1 VAGNDDT
8 KSDAGSNPSTEA
20 IFAEINQQTGV
31 IDWQELVKH
40 FARGVVIRVDADLDL
55 VKVAHS
61 MSLDDKAQM
70 QQWLD
75 AGSIR
80 RASDDDARGWTQIP
94 NALPLKSEKS
104 HTATSNLPAITLLKH
119 VLAKTESSKR
129 FIFSSG
135 YHYNSR
141 SFPQI
146 LFNGRKKTL

>member
-70 QQWLD
+70 QQWLEYLH
-75 AGSIR
+75 GC
-80 RASDDDARGWTQIP
+80 W
-94 NALPLKSEKS
+94 
-104 HTATSNLPAITLLKH
+104 
-119 VLAKTESSKR
+119 
-129 FIFSSG
+129 
-135 YHYNSR
+135 Y
-141 SFPQI
+141 
-146 LFNGRKKTL
+146 RKKVPQKISISSSNPECLTLEI

>member
-1 VAGNDDT
+1 MAGNDDT

-80 RASDDDARGWTQIP
+80 RASDDDARGWT
-94 NALPLKSEKS
+94 KSKSQFWCVAVSPWVLVQEKG
-104 HTATSNLPAITLLKH
+104 A
-119 VLAKTESSKR
+119 AKDL
-129 FIFSSG
+129 
-135 YHYNSR
+135 H
-141 SFPQI
+141 
-146 LFNGRKKTL
+146 